1 MNESNDSRSKERG
14 QSNGLS
20 RRGVLRGSAAA
31 AGAAAAAPYL
41 GATRAFASSHTEI
54 IHWSW
59 LAASDGEVWAQMI
72 DNFNDAHSDKG
83 VQIRMELVPEE
94 QYVTKVLAA
103 TATGRAPDFG
113 WGTAGK
119 GAALARDGVTVP
131 LDDLIG
137 ESGLDIGDFSE
148 LSVTAAR
155 YPKYDNAIFLIPMDL
170 MSLQPEINLDH
181 VAEAGLDANAPPAT
195 GDELIE
201 WGKAMT
207 MRDGDTVTR
216 SGILMTGS
224 GVQPTVTWGI
234 VAEQMGFR
242 RASDDFKTAAVN
254 PEAGIAAM
262 EWVLDLFDTHK
273 VSTRDVTDRYKAFGT
288 GNGSIFWTGPW
299 TLNGYVGQGLNF
311 MTSKFPKIGNELRTY
326 FEMGGLELYK
336 QQDEG
341 RYKATLDA
349 VKWLSDNSFLWT
361 TVGRGASPR
370 QSIGVFEARSSKGWS
385 SPRSPK
391 SRLFPDRNSR
401 STPAGISL
409 PERWKAYGPGQKPPM
424 KPWLNSSP
432 AGRTVSTR
440 VEFATRRG
448 PARAPAAPEPDK
460 SGLIRE
466 PVCDDHDGFG
476 CRAAAGRT
484 AAA

>member
-1 MNESNDSRSKERG
+1 MTGINNPG
-14 QSNGLS
+14 PS
-20 RRGVLRGSAAA
+20 RRKPDAAVTRRSVLRGSAAA
-31 AGAAAAAPYL
+31 AGAAVSAPFL
-41 GATRAFASSHTEI
+41 GATRAYASGHTEI

-72 DNFNDAHSDKG
+72 DNFNEAHADKG
-83 VQIRMELVPEE
+83 VQIKMELVPEE

-131 LDDLIG
+131 LDDLID
-137 ESGLDIGDFSE
+137 EVGLDITDFSD

-155 YPKYDNAIFLIPMDL
+155 YPKYDNAMFMIPMDL

-181 VAEAGLDANAPPAT
+181 VAEAGLDPNSPPAP
-195 GDELIE
+195 GDGLIE

-242 RASDDFKTAAVN
+242 RASDDLSMAAVN
-254 PEAGIAAM
+254 PDAGIAAM
-262 EWVLDLFDTHK
+262 EWVLDLFDKHK

-311 MTSKFPKIGNELRTY
+311 MTSNFPNIGGELKTY

-336 QQDEG
+336 QSDEG

-349 VKWLSDNSFLWT
+349 VKWISDNSFLWT

-370 QSIGVFEARSSKGWS
+370 KSILERPDYKTAGHPWS
-385 SPRSPK
+385 VRGA
-391 SRLFPDRNSR
+391 FVE
-401 STPAGISL
+401 G
-409 PERWKAYGPGQKPPM
+409 M
-424 KPWLNSSP
+424 
-432 AGRTVSTR
+432 
-440 VEFATRRG
+440 EFATIPEIPVVAG
-448 PARAPAAPEPDK
+448 PEFTIYSGGNYLARTLEGVWARTKTPAEAMSELQARWQE
-460 SGLIRE
+460 GLDE
-466 PVCDDHDGFG
+466 G
-476 CRAAAGRT
+476 
-484 AAA
+484 